1 MNQDNSSLGI
11 LYLIPTPLGENSPL
25 EVLPLSVKK
34 IIENHTHFI
43 IENKKAARQFF
54 KKITPNK
61 NQDKIILYPLNK
73 YTTQEEIET
82 YLDPCK
88 SGISMGLFSDAGC
101 PGIADPGA
109 VIVSKA
115 HRLGI
120 TVKPLTGPS
129 SLVLALM
136 ASGMNGQSF
145 AFNGYLPIEYKQ
157 RNQSI
162 TKIEKKAFREEQAQ
176 LFIETPYRSEALFK
190 DFLKILDPNT
200 RLCVACDLSLNTEY
214 ILTLSVK
221 DWKKIKPQ
229 LNKRPCVFIIEG
241 SF

>member
-1 MNQDNSSLGI
+1 MNQDNSSLGV
-11 LYLIPTPLGENSPL
+11 LYLIPTPLGDNPPL

-34 IIENHTHFI
+34 IIEDHTHFI
-43 IENKKAARQFF
+43 IENEKAARQFI

-73 YTTQEEIET
+73 YTTQEEMET
-82 YLDPCK
+82 YLVPCK

-129 SLVLALM
+129 SLVFALM

-145 AFNGYLPIEYKQ
+145 AFNGYLPIEHKQ

-162 TKIEKKAFREEQAQ
+162 TKFEKKAFREEQAQ

-190 DFLKILDPNT
+190 NFLKTLDPNT

-221 DWKKIKPQ
+221 DWKKVKPQ

>member
-1 MNQDNSSLGI
+1 MNQDNSSLGV
-11 LYLIPTPLGENSPL
+11 LYLIPTPLGDIPPL

-34 IIENHTHFI
+34 IIEDHTHFI
-43 IENKKAARQFF
+43 IENEKAARQFI

-73 YTTQEEIET
+73 YTTQEEMET

-129 SLVLALM
+129 SLVYALM

-145 AFNGYLPIEYKQ
+145 AFNGYLPIEHKQ

-162 TKIEKKAFREEQAQ
+162 TKFEKKAFREEQAQ

-190 DFLKILDPNT
+190 NFLKTLDPNT

-221 DWKKIKPQ
+221 DWKKVKPQ

>member
-1 MNQDNSSLGI
+1 MNQDNSSLGV
-11 LYLIPTPLGENSPL
+11 LYLIPTPLGDNSPL
-25 EVLPLSVKK
+25 VVLPLSVKK
-34 IIENHTHFI
+34 IIEDHTHFI
-43 IENKKAARQFF
+43 IENEKAARQFI

-73 YTTQEEIET
+73 YTTQEEMET

-145 AFNGYLPIEYKQ
+145 AFNGYLPIEHKQ

-190 DFLKILDPNT
+190 NLLKTLDPNT

-221 DWKKIKPQ
+221 DWKKVKPQ

>member
-1 MNQDNSSLGI
+1 MNENKSSLGV
-11 LYLIPTPLGENSPL
+11 LYLIPTPLGDNSPL
-25 EVLPLSVKK
+25 EVLPLSIKK
-34 IIENHTHFI
+34 IIEEHVHFI
-43 IENKKAARQFF
+43 IENEKSARQFI
-54 KKITPNK
+54 KKITPHK
-61 NQDKIILYPLNK
+61 NQSKITLYPLNK
-73 YTTQEEIET
+73 FTSQEEMDTFLE
-82 YLDPCK
+82 PCM

-120 TVKPLTGPS
+120 QVKPLIGPS
-129 SLVLALM
+129 SLILAMM

-145 AFNGYLPIEYKQ
+145 AFNGYLPIEQ
-157 RNQSI
+157 RQRSQSI
-162 TKIEKKAFREEQAQ
+162 SRFEKKAFRADQAQ
-176 LFIETPYRSEALFK
+176 LFIETPYRSESLFK

-200 RLCVACDLSLNTEY
+200 RLCVACNISLNSEY

-221 DWKKIKPQ
+221 KWKKIKPDI
-229 LNKRPCVFIIEG
+229 NKKPCVFIIEG

>member
-1 MNQDNSSLGI
+1 MNQDNSSLGV
-11 LYLIPTPLGENSPL
+11 LYLIPTPLGDNSPL

-34 IIENHTHFI
+34 IIEDHTHFI
-43 IENKKAARQFF
+43 IENEKAARQFI

-61 NQDKIILYPLNK
+61 NQDKIILYSLNK
-73 YTTQEEIET
+73 YTTQEEMET

-145 AFNGYLPIEYKQ
+145 EFNGYLPIEHKQ

-162 TKIEKKAFREEQAQ
+162 TKFENKAFREEQAQ

-190 DFLKILDPNT
+190 DFLKTLDPNT
-200 RLCVACDLSLNTEY
+200 RLCVACELSLNTEY

-221 DWKKIKPQ
+221 DWKKVKPQ
-229 LNKRPCVFIIEG
+229 LNRRPCVFIIEG

>member
-1 MNQDNSSLGI
+1 MNQDNSSLGV
-11 LYLIPTPLGENSPL
+11 LYLIPTPLGDNPPL

-34 IIENHTHFI
+34 IIEDHTHFI
-43 IENKKAARQFF
+43 IEKEKAARQFI

-73 YTTQEEIET
+73 YTTQEEMET

-129 SLVLALM
+129 SLVFALM

-145 AFNGYLPIEYKQ
+145 AFNGYLPIEHKQ

-162 TKIEKKAFREEQAQ
+162 TKFEKKAFREEQAQ

-190 DFLKILDPNT
+190 NFLKTLDPNT

-221 DWKKIKPQ
+221 DWKKVKPQ
-229 LNKRPCVFIIEG
+229 LNRRPCVFIIEG

>member
-1 MNQDNSSLGI
+1 MNENKSSLGV
-11 LYLIPTPLGENSPL
+11 LYLIPTPLGDNSPL
-25 EVLPLSVKK
+25 EVLPLSIKK
-34 IIENHTHFI
+34 IIEEHVHFI
-43 IENKKAARQFF
+43 IENEKSARQFI
-54 KKITPNK
+54 KKITPHK
-61 NQDKIILYPLNK
+61 NQSKIILYPLNK
-73 YTTQEEIET
+73 FTSQEEMET
-82 YLDPCK
+82 FLEPCM

-120 TVKPLTGPS
+120 QVKPLIGPS
-129 SLVLALM
+129 SLILAMM

-145 AFNGYLPIEYKQ
+145 AFNGYLPIEQ
-157 RNQSI
+157 RQRSQSI
-162 TKIEKKAFREEQAQ
+162 SRFEKKAFREDQAQ
-176 LFIETPYRSEALFK
+176 LFIETPYRSESLFK

-200 RLCVACDLSLNTEY
+200 RLCVACNISLNSEY

-221 DWKKIKPQ
+221 KWKKIKPDI
-229 LNKRPCVFIIEG
+229 NKKPCVFIIEG

>member
-1 MNQDNSSLGI
+1 MNQDNSSLGV
-11 LYLIPTPLGENSPL
+11 LYLIPTPIGDNSLL

-34 IIENHTHFI
+34 IIEDHTHFI
-43 IENKKAARQFF
+43 IENEKAARQFI

-73 YTTQEEIET
+73 YTTQEEMET

-115 HRLGI
+115 YRLGI

-145 AFNGYLPIEYKQ
+145 AFNGYLPIEQKQ

-162 TKIEKKAFREEQAQ
+162 TKFEKKSFREEQSQ
-176 LFIETPYRSEALFK
+176 LFIETPYRSESLFK
-190 DFLKILDPNT
+190 DFLKTLDPNT

-221 DWKKIKPQ
+221 DWKKVKPVF
-229 LNKRPCVFIIEG
+229 NKRPCVFIIEG

>member
-1 MNQDNSSLGI
+1 MNQDNSSLGV
-11 LYLIPTPLGENSPL
+11 LYLIPTPLGDNSPL

-34 IIENHTHFI
+34 IIEDHTHFI
-43 IENKKAARQFF
+43 IENEKAARQFI

-61 NQDKIILYPLNK
+61 NQDKIILYSLNK
-73 YTTQEEIET
+73 YTTQEEMET

-145 AFNGYLPIEYKQ
+145 AFNGYLPIEHKQ

-162 TKIEKKAFREEQAQ
+162 TKFENKAFREEQAQ

-190 DFLKILDPNT
+190 DFLKTLDPNT
-200 RLCVACDLSLNTEY
+200 RLCVACELSLNTEY

-221 DWKKIKPQ
+221 DWKKVKPQ
-229 LNKRPCVFIIEG
+229 LNRRPCVFIIEG

>member
-1 MNQDNSSLGI
+1 MNQDNSSLGV
-11 LYLIPTPLGENSPL
+11 LYLIPTPLGDNSPL

-34 IIENHTHFI
+34 IIEDHTHFI
-43 IENKKAARQFF
+43 IENEKAARQFI
-54 KKITPNK
+54 KKIIPNK
-61 NQDKIILYPLNK
+61 NQNKIILYSLNK
-73 YTTQEEIET
+73 YTTQEEMET

-145 AFNGYLPIEYKQ
+145 AFNGYLPIEHKQ

-162 TKIEKKAFREEQAQ
+162 TKFEKKAFREEQAQ
-176 LFIETPYRSEALFK
+176 LFIETPYRSESLFK
-190 DFLKILDPNT
+190 DFLKTLDPNT

-221 DWKKIKPQ
+221 DWKKVKPQ

>member
-1 MNQDNSSLGI
+1 MNQDNSSLGV
-11 LYLIPTPLGENSPL
+11 LYLIPTPLGDNPPL

-34 IIENHTHFI
+34 IIEDHTHFI
-43 IENKKAARQFF
+43 IENEKAARQFI

-73 YTTQEEIET
+73 YTTQEEMET

-145 AFNGYLPIEYKQ
+145 AFNGYLPIEHKQ

-190 DFLKILDPNT
+190 NLLKTLDPNT

-221 DWKKIKPQ
+221 DWKKVKPQ

>member
-1 MNQDNSSLGI
+1 MNQDNSSLGV
-11 LYLIPTPLGENSPL
+11 LYLIPTPLGDNSPL

-34 IIENHTHFI
+34 IIEDHTHFI
-43 IENKKAARQFF
+43 IENEKAARQFI

-61 NQDKIILYPLNK
+61 NQDKIILYSLNK
-73 YTTQEEIET
+73 YTTQEEMET

-145 AFNGYLPIEYKQ
+145 AFNGYLPIEHKQ
-157 RNQSI
+157 RNQRI
-162 TKIEKKAFREEQAQ
+162 TKFENKAFREEKAQ

-190 DFLKILDPNT
+190 DFLKTLDPNT
-200 RLCVACDLSLNTEY
+200 RLCVACELS
-214 ILTLSVK
+214 
-221 DWKKIKPQ
+221 
-229 LNKRPCVFIIEG
+229 
-241 SF
+241 

>member
-1 MNQDNSSLGI
+1 MNQDNSSLGV
-11 LYLIPTPLGENSPL
+11 LYLIPTPLGDNPPL

-34 IIENHTHFI
+34 IIEDHTHFI
-43 IENKKAARQFF
+43 IENEKAARQFI
-54 KKITPNK
+54 KKITPYK

-73 YTTQEEIET
+73 YTTQEEMET

-145 AFNGYLPIEYKQ
+145 AFNGYLPIEHKQ

-162 TKIEKKAFREEQAQ
+162 TKFEKKAFREEQAQ

-190 DFLKILDPNT
+190 NFLKTLDPNT
-200 RLCVACDLSLNTEY
+200 RLCVACDLSLNTEF

-221 DWKKIKPQ
+221 DWKKVKPQ

>member
-1 MNQDNSSLGI
+1 MNQDNSSLGV
-11 LYLIPTPLGENSPL
+11 LYLIPTPLGDNSPL

-34 IIENHTHFI
+34 IIEDHTHFI
-43 IENKKAARQFF
+43 IENEKAARQFI

-73 YTTQEEIET
+73 YTTQEEMET

-145 AFNGYLPIEYKQ
+145 AFNGYLPIEHKQ

-162 TKIEKKAFREEQAQ
+162 TKFEKKAVREEQAQ

-190 DFLKILDPNT
+190 NFLKTLDPNT

-214 ILTLSVK
+214 ILTHSVK
-221 DWKKIKPQ
+221 DW
-229 LNKRPCVFIIEG
+229 
-241 SF
+241 

>member
-1 MNQDNSSLGI
+1 MNENKSSLGV
-11 LYLIPTPLGENSPL
+11 LYLIPTPLGDNSPL
-25 EVLPLSVKK
+25 EVLPLSIKK
-34 IIENHTHFI
+34 IIEEHVHFI
-43 IENKKAARQFF
+43 IENEKSARQFI
-54 KKITPNK
+54 KKITPHK
-61 NQDKIILYPLNK
+61 NQSKITLYPLNK
-73 YTTQEEIET
+73 FTSQEEMDTFLE
-82 YLDPCK
+82 PCM

-120 TVKPLTGPS
+120 QVKPLIGPS
-129 SLVLALM
+129 SLILAMM

-145 AFNGYLPIEYKQ
+145 AFNGYLPIEQ
-157 RNQSI
+157 RQRSQSI
-162 TKIEKKAFREEQAQ
+162 SRFEKKAFRADQAQ
-176 LFIETPYRSEALFK
+176 LFIETPYRSESLFK

-200 RLCVACDLSLNTEY
+200 QLCVACNISLNSEY

-221 DWKKIKPQ
+221 KWKKIKPDI
-229 LNKRPCVFIIEG
+229 NKKPCVFIIEG

>member
-1 MNQDNSSLGI
+1 MNENTSSLGV
-11 LYLIPTPLGENSPL
+11 LYLIPTPLGDNSPL
-25 EVLPLSVKK
+25 EVLPLSIKK
-34 IIENHTHFI
+34 IIEEHVHFI
-43 IENKKAARQFF
+43 IENEKSARQFI
-54 KKITPNK
+54 KKITPHK
-61 NQDKIILYPLNK
+61 NQSKIILYPLNK
-73 YTTQEEIET
+73 FTSQEEMET
-82 YLDPCK
+82 FLEPCM

-120 TVKPLTGPS
+120 QVKPLIGPS
-129 SLVLALM
+129 SLILAMM

-145 AFNGYLPIEYKQ
+145 AFNGYLPIEQ
-157 RNQSI
+157 RQRSQSI
-162 TKIEKKAFREEQAQ
+162 SRFEKKAFREDQAQ
-176 LFIETPYRSEALFK
+176 LFIETPYRSESLFK

-200 RLCVACDLSLNTEY
+200 RLCVACNISLNSEY

-221 DWKKIKPQ
+221 KWKKIKPDI
-229 LNKRPCVFIIEG
+229 NKKPCVFIIEG

>member
-1 MNQDNSSLGI
+1 MNENKSSLGV
-11 LYLIPTPLGENSPL
+11 LYLIPTPLGDNSPL
-25 EVLPLSVKK
+25 EVLPLSIKK
-34 IIENHTHFI
+34 IIEEHVHFI
-43 IENKKAARQFF
+43 IENEKSARQFI
-54 KKITPNK
+54 KKITPHK
-61 NQDKIILYPLNK
+61 NQSKIILYPLNK
-73 YTTQEEIET
+73 FTSQEEMDTFLE
-82 YLDPCK
+82 PCM

-120 TVKPLTGPS
+120 QVKPLIGPS
-129 SLVLALM
+129 SLILAMM

-145 AFNGYLPIEYKQ
+145 AFNGYLPIEQ
-157 RNQSI
+157 RQRSQSI
-162 TKIEKKAFREEQAQ
+162 SRFEKKAFRADQAQ
-176 LFIETPYRSEALFK
+176 LFIETPYRSESLFK

-200 RLCVACDLSLNTEY
+200 RLCVACNISLNSEY

-221 DWKKIKPQ
+221 KWKKIKPDI
-229 LNKRPCVFIIEG
+229 NKKPCVFIIEG

>member
-1 MNQDNSSLGI
+1 MNENKSSLGV
-11 LYLIPTPLGENSPL
+11 LYLIPTPLGDNSPL
-25 EVLPLSVKK
+25 EVLPLSIKK
-34 IIENHTHFI
+34 IIEEHVHFI
-43 IENKKAARQFF
+43 IENEKSARQFI
-54 KKITPNK
+54 KKITPHK
-61 NQDKIILYPLNK
+61 NQSKIILYPLNK
-73 YTTQEEIET
+73 FTSQEEMDTFLE
-82 YLDPCK
+82 PCM

-120 TVKPLTGPS
+120 QVKPLIGPS
-129 SLVLALM
+129 SLILAMM

-145 AFNGYLPIEYKQ
+145 AFNGYLPIEQ
-157 RNQSI
+157 RQRSQSI
-162 TKIEKKAFREEQAQ
+162 SRFEKKAFREDQAQ
-176 LFIETPYRSEALFK
+176 LFIETPYRSESLFK

-200 RLCVACDLSLNTEY
+200 RLCVACNISLNSEY

-221 DWKKIKPQ
+221 KWKKIKPDI
-229 LNKRPCVFIIEG
+229 NKKPCVFIIEG

>member
-1 MNQDNSSLGI
+1 MNENITPMGV
-11 LYLIPTPLGENSPL
+11 LYLIPTPLGDNSPL

-34 IIENHTHFI
+34 VMEEHKHFI
-43 IENKKAARQFF
+43 IENEKAARQFI
-54 KKITPNK
+54 KRITPNK
-61 NQDKIILYPLNK
+61 NQDKITLYPLNK
-73 YTTQEEIET
+73 YTASEEMES

-129 SLVLALM
+129 SLILALM

-145 AFNGYLPIEYKQ
+145 AFNGYLPIEQKQ

-162 TKIEKKAFREEQAQ
+162 AKYEKKAFRENQAQ
-176 LFIETPYRSEALFK
+176 LFIETPYRSESLFK
-190 DFLKILDPNT
+190 DFLKTLDPNT
-200 RLCVACDLSLNTEY
+200 LLFVGCDLSLNSEFT
-214 ILTLSVK
+214 LTLPVK
-221 DWKKIKPQ
+221 KWKKVKPD
-229 LNKRPCVFIIEG
+229 LIKRPCVFIIEG

>member
-11 LYLIPTPLGENSPL
+11 LYLIPTPLGDTPPL

-34 IIENHTHFI
+34 IIEDHTHFI
-43 IENKKAARQFF
+43 IENEKAARQFI

-73 YTTQEEIET
+73 YTTQEEMET

-145 AFNGYLPIEYKQ
+145 AFNGYLPIEHKQ

-162 TKIEKKAFREEQAQ
+162 TKFEKKAFREEQAQ

-190 DFLKILDPNT
+190 NFLKTLDPNT

-221 DWKKIKPQ
+221 DWKKVKQQ